1 MTHSISMSASC
12 TQLWDTKNLVIH
24 ASLIQYPVPL
34 RYGDIIRWKN
44 ITMIWEGHKNIHL
57 SLFWL
62 LFVFN
67 VVHIIS
73 ETVWWWRFLLL
84 WSLFFFFYHYIT
96 SSSLCERD
104 YKCKIIDHAKVRGF
118 FLSSSSLLRREHK
131 KLSGEEKSRGFFTSS
146 LLSYYLLLKSPGCW
160 YNHSLKLSQYCC
172 HAAIQNIQSISK
184 RSWQILFSNVYSITS
199 CWITPFGPLLL

>member
-1 MTHSISMSASC
+1 MTYSHSMSASC
-12 TQLWDTKNLVIH
+12 TQLWDTKSLAIH
-24 ASLIQYPVPL
+24 ALLIQYPVPL

-73 ETVWWWRFLLL
+73 DTVWWWRFLLL
-84 WSLFFFFYHYIT
+84 LVSFLLLLPLLL
-96 SSSLCERD
+96 LCVRD

-118 FLSSSSLLRREHK
+118 FFFSSSSLLRREHK

-160 YNHSLKLSQYCC
+160 YNQSLKLS
-172 HAAIQNIQSISK
+172 
-184 RSWQILFSNVYSITS
+184 
-199 CWITPFGPLLL
+199 

>member
-1 MTHSISMSASC
+1 MTYSISMSASC
-12 TQLWDTKNLVIH
+12 TQLWDTKNLAIH
-24 ASLIQYPVPL
+24 ALLIQYPVPL

-73 ETVWWWRFLLL
+73 EIQCGAEGFCFFGLFSSSSTTTLLL
-84 WSLFFFFYHYIT
+84 LLCVRETINVRLST
-96 SSSLCERD
+96 TQKSEASS
-104 YKCKIIDHAKVRGF
+104 
-118 FLSSSSLLRREHK
+118 SSSSLLRREHK

-160 YNHSLKLSQYCC
+160 YNHSLK
-172 HAAIQNIQSISK
+172 
-184 RSWQILFSNVYSITS
+184 
-199 CWITPFGPLLL
+199 

>member
-1 MTHSISMSASC
+1 MSASC
-12 TQLWDTKNLVIH
+12 TQLWDTKSLAIH
-24 ASLIQYPVPL
+24 ALLILYPVPL

-84 WSLFFFFYHYIT
+84 LVSFLLLLPLHYFFFFVWETINVRLST
-96 SSSLCERD
+96 TQKSEASSS
-104 YKCKIIDHAKVRGF
+104 A
-118 FLSSSSLLRREHK
+118 
-131 KLSGEEKSRGFFTSS
+131 
-146 LLSYYLLLKSPGCW
+146 LLLCWEESTKS
-160 YNHSLKLSQYCC
+160 SRE
-172 HAAIQNIQSISK
+172 K
-184 RSWQILFSNVYSITS
+184 RSLGASSPPLFSLIICFWKAPAADTITV
-199 CWITPFGPLLL
+199 